1 MDSRHSR
8 SPAGEAGAGL
18 SSHPSAGSQLEADP
32 LLWRLKDLTYRS
44 VLPEAQ
50 TRQGA
55 SHH

>member
-8 SPAGEAGAGL
+8 SPAREAGAGL